1 MRIEMSLRRAIT
13 IALLCGGAG
22 IAAYAASNHE
32 RTNAPTPATLA
43 VTTKSDAAREAYE
56 MGMKD
61 REDLLYIEQGLDY
74 FRLAVKA
81 DPHFALGHS
90 ALAYFTTDPNEEKRE
105 LELAAKNLSHAS
117 PDEKLLIRWLNGTKD
132 GQLVP
137 AIAAMNDLLAKYPN
151 DKRLANLSAE
161 WLCSGQ
167 QNWERGEEIL
177 QKVLK
182 NDPAY
187 YPALNNL
194 AYCYSLSGR
203 VNLAPA
209 LMERYVRLL
218 PDQPNPE
225 DSYGELLR
233 MAGDYDGAITHYRA
247 ALRIDSKFTTSQLGI
262 ASTLALMGD
271 EENARPEYLKA
282 IEMTSDRATKLNY
295 RMLWALTY
303 YRENQPETARKNF
316 AELAQQAREQDLA
329 IQEAEAY
336 RTMAL
341 FNTDAAAALTD
352 IDAAKGTLSEKH
364 VLSPEERD
372 TELATIEQT
381 RAFIA
386 ARANRLDSAEKALET
401 LKTLAGSSR
410 NNLIQIAFHSGNGAV
425 LFLEGKYADSISEL
439 QYDAR
444 NPLSLALLADVQTK
458 AGAAADAKATLEA
471 LTAIIDE
478 RVETAFAVPQARVA
492 LKAASSAAASAPSE
506 QPASAQYSGHRGGP
520 L

>member
-1 MRIEMSLRRAIT
+1 MAVV
-13 IALLCGGAG
+13 AGGAG
-22 IAAYAASNHE
+22 IAAYAANHE
-32 RTNAPTPATLA
+32 RTATPTPATLA

-61 REDLLYIEQGLDY
+61 REDLLYIEQGNDY

-81 DPHFALGHS
+81 DSHFALAHA
-90 ALAYFTTDPNEEKRE
+90 ALAYFTTDPVEEKRE
-105 LELAAKNLSHAS
+105 MDLAVKNLSHAS
-117 PDEKLLIRWLNGTKD
+117 PDEKLLIKWLNGTKD

-167 QNWERGEEIL
+167 QNFERGEDVL

-194 AYCYSLSGR
+194 AYCYALSGR

-233 MAGDYDGAITHYRA
+233 MAGNFDGAIEHYRA
-247 ALRIDSKFTTSQLGI
+247 ALKIDSKFTTSQLGV
-262 ASTLALMGD
+262 ASTLALMGN
-271 EENARPEYLKA
+271 EEAARPEYEKA
-282 IEMTSDRATKLNY
+282 IEMTGDRATKMNY
-295 RMLWALTY
+295 HMLWALTY
-303 YRENQPETARKNF
+303 YRESKADTGRKHF
-316 AELAQQAREQDLA
+316 TELASQAHEQDLA
-329 IQEAEAY
+329 IQEAEAQ

-352 IDAAKGTLSEKH
+352 MDAAEGVLSEKH
-364 VLSPEERD
+364 VLSPEEREV
-372 TELATIEQT
+372 ELATIEQT

-386 ARANRLDSAEKALET
+386 ARANRQDAAEKALQT
-401 LKTLAGSSR
+401 LQKLAGSSR
-410 NNLIQIAFHSGNGAV
+410 NNLVQLSYHSGNGAV
-425 LFLEGKYADSISEL
+425 LFLQDKYSDAASEL
-439 QYDAR
+439 QYDPR

-458 AGAAADAKATLEA
+458 AGAAEDARKTLET
-471 LTAIIDE
+471 LGAIIDE
-478 RVETAFAVPQARVA
+478 RVETAFAAPQARAV
-492 LKAASSAAASAPSE
+492 LKASADAAGT
-506 QPASAQYSGHRGGP
+506 QPASAQYTGHRGGP
-520 L
+520 M

>member
-1 MRIEMSLRRAIT
+1 MTIEINLRRVIT
-13 IALLCGGAG
+13 IALLALGAG
-22 IAAYAASNHE
+22 IAAYAAGNHE
-32 RTNAPTPATLA
+32 RTNGPTPVTLA

-61 REDLLYIEQGLDY
+61 REDLLYIEQGLEY

-81 DPHFALGHS
+81 DAHFALAHS
-90 ALAYFTTDPNEEKRE
+90 ALAYFTTDPVEEKRE
-105 LELAAKNLSHAS
+105 LDLAVKNLAHAS
-117 PDEKLLIRWLNGTKD
+117 PDEKLLIKWLNGTKD

-161 WLCSGQ
+161 WLCAGQ
-167 QNWERGEEIL
+167 QNWERGEDVL

-203 VNLAPA
+203 TNLAPA

-247 ALRIDSKFTTSQLGI
+247 ALKIDAKFTTSQLGI

-271 EENARPEYLKA
+271 EAAARPEYLKA
-282 IEMTSDRATKLNY
+282 VEMTGDRATKLNY
-295 RMLWALTY
+295 RMLWAMTY
-303 YRENQPETARKNF
+303 YRENQAETARKNF
-316 AELAQQAREQDLA
+316 TELAAQARGADLA
-329 IQEAEAY
+329 IQEAEAH

-341 FNTDAAAALTD
+341 FNTDSAAALTD
-352 IDAAKGTLSEKH
+352 VDAAEGTLSEKH
-364 VLSPEERD
+364 VLGPEERD

-386 ARANRLDSAEKALET
+386 ARANRMDAAEKALDT
-401 LKTLAGSSR
+401 LKTLASASR
-410 NNLIQIAFHSGNGAV
+410 NNLIQISYHSGNGAV
-425 LFLEGKYADSISEL
+425 LFLQGKYSDAISEL
-439 QYDAR
+439 QYDTR
-444 NPLSLALLADVQTK
+444 NPLSLALLVDVQTK
-458 AGAAADAKATLEA
+458 SGAIAEAHDTLVALAA
-471 LTAIIDE
+471 INDE
-478 RVETAFAVPQARVA
+478 RVETAVAVPWARAA
-492 LKAASSAAASAPSE
+492 LKTSADAAAAA
-506 QPASAQYSGHRGGP
+506 QPAASAQYNGHRGGP